1 MKICISS
8 TGQNENSQVSP
19 IFGRCPYFVIYDE
32 KEEKF
37 EVIENDSWQAPR
49 GAGIAATQKL
59 VDLGCQVLITG
70 NVGPNA
76 FYALQAAGIKVMAGV
91 LGKTIKQVLKE
102 YREGKLS
109 EAQMPTG
116 RFGPCMGRGF
126 GKGRG
131 LGMGRRGRR

>member
-1 MKICISS
+1 MKIFISS

-76 FYALQAAGIKVMAGV
+76 FYALQSSGIKIYASVS
-91 LGKTIKQVLKE
+91 GKTIKKTLE
-102 YREGKLS
+102 EFEEGRLS

-116 RFGPCMGRGF
+116 RFGFCRGRG
-126 GKGRG
+126 
-131 LGMGRRGRR
+131 GRR